1 MYCNK
6 LFRSIVPFSG
16 VFLDGFRNT
25 NWLCVEYT
33 VRYEYIWHVLIECE
47 LANNMIF
54 DHEPWELNDCLSAD
68 RSKIMFTSTLTF
80 CESEIADSD
89 AGGHTMRK
97 DTYSRGRKK
106 MCSLMNKVVAKI
118 VTLRL

>member
-1 MYCNK
+1 
-6 LFRSIVPFSG
+6 VPFPG

-25 NWLCVEYT
+25 NWLCVGYT
-33 VRYEYIWHVLIECE
+33 VRYVVLVLIEFE

-54 DHEPWELNDCLSAD
+54 DHEPWELNDCFSTD
-68 RSKIMFTSTLTF
+68 RCKKMFTSTLPG

-97 DTYSRGRKK
+97 DT
-106 MCSLMNKVVAKI
+106 
-118 VTLRL
+118 